1 MKKIDQMYVLLAIC
15 LTLYPQVF
23 SSHSHSHSH
32 SHRSV
37 IIFFPGGGGSE
48 DFGVITWFSGGKEGN
63 WSPTDQ
69 GGGWGTGQN
78 WVPTN
83 CQWKGIIRVQSLIG
97 NQVKFIAMQTISSL
111 NTPPP
116 PPPDKEWS
124 DPFSTLGVVDV
135 VSFFSVFLIKLKK
148 AHNESLQNCVFVAA
162 NWWVCSL
169 TTEGEKCR

>member
-69 GGGWGTGQN
+69 GGGVGGLDKIE
-78 WVPTN
+78 
-83 CQWKGIIRVQSLIG
+83 CQLTANERVS
-97 NQVKFIAMQTISSL
+97 
-111 NTPPP
+111 
-116 PPPDKEWS
+116 
-124 DPFSTLGVVDV
+124 
-135 VSFFSVFLIKLKK
+135 
-148 AHNESLQNCVFVAA
+148 
-162 NWWVCSL
+162 
-169 TTEGEKCR
+169 